1 MVGKTVRSIGKYLI
15 IRSEMKRY
23 LFLIFFLITNYLAVA
38 QYYVLG
44 DDPGGIHWK
53 QIITANFQIIYP
65 SSFEIKAQRMASIL
79 DRSYLFAGNTLH
91 HHPAKISVILHTNTV
106 RSNGFVA
113 WAPARIELFTTPF
126 QDIYAQDWLEQL
138 AIHEFRHVVQI
149 DKIDSE
155 LPAIL
160 RIILGE
166 QAAALAIGFYLPFW
180 FLEGDAVA
188 TETALS
194 HTGRGRVPSFEM
206 ELKAQSIEKGLYSY
220 DKAYLGSYRDYVP
233 DYYQLGY
240 QMVAGVRSKYGSESW
255 SKVLSQV
262 AHKPLSL
269 NPFSFAIK
277 QVTGTNLTTTYDTIF
292 NSLKKSWVAKDNASD
307 KTEFK
312 IITKPEQGYASYQYT
327 YPLNDSTYFAVKYS
341 MDNLTRF
348 VLISSKGEEK
358 IIFTPGSLFEES
370 ITCGNGKVLWIESK
384 PDVRWT
390 HREFSLLRNLNL
402 SNGAI
407 YEHKYS
413 EKIYA
418 PCLSVDGKHLAAV
431 KVDQNNRCSIV
442 LLTPE
447 SGKIEKETT
456 LAKDLFILTPSWSD
470 DNTGLIAVVLGK
482 EGKSLAKIDPYTGF
496 VDLLMPSTYNELRRP
511 VKRGNWVYFTG
522 SIEGVDDVYA
532 LNLDSRKIY
541 RITKSRFGVRDVQ
554 PTCDGKN
561 LIYSNYTSD
570 GYKMVKNQLVPF
582 NYSAMDSVKSF
593 NYILADKLNAQ
604 EKGVIDFSVNDTATY
619 QSKTYSKLSHLFNF
633 HSWAPVHIDLA
644 NDQITPGLSLMSQNK
659 LSTAIT
665 QLGYDYSAIS
675 KTGKWVAEF
684 DYTGFFPVFKLK
696 GDYGR
701 EKSQYFEINTT
712 RNLVSHV
719 VSKDTQMVSFS
730 YKILNINGIVNTP
743 LNLSHGTWNRL
754 LQPEFQIG
762 YTQVWQDR
770 LSPFSNGNYILLTSR
785 LYAYNTMQLSLRDLQ
800 PAIGQIIDLN
810 YHSSPT
816 EKGNSYPIWTAEE
829 TLYFPGLVRHQ
840 GLRIYSGYQHK
851 QSAGNSST
859 DYIFYPR
866 GYLNLQNSRLFCLK
880 SDYILPVFYPDWSLG
895 RLTYLKRISL
905 RIFYDQAWA
914 TVPVNNQI
922 NNSYRVAFGS
932 AGAEWT
938 ADCNFLR
945 LYVPVKI
952 GARTSYLISQRKIIS
967 ELLLSV
973 NFGAL

>member
-1 MVGKTVRSIGKYLI
+1 
-15 IRSEMKRY
+15 MKRY
-23 LFLIFFLITNYLAVA
+23 LFLLFFLNVSYLAVS

-44 DDPGGIHWK
+44 DDPAGIHWK
-53 QIITANFQIIYP
+53 QINTPNFQIIYP
-65 SSFEIKAQRMASIL
+65 SEFEIKAQRMATIL
-79 DRSYLFAGNTLH
+79 EKSYTFAGKTLNH
-91 HHPAKISVILHTNTV
+91 QPAKISVILHTHTV

-113 WAPARIELFTTPF
+113 WAPARVELFTTPF

-149 DKIDSE
+149 DKIDAE
-155 LPAIL
+155 LPSIL
-160 RIILGE
+160 KIILGE

-194 HTGRGRVPSFEM
+194 HSGRGRVPSFEM
-206 ELKAQSIEKGLYSY
+206 ELKAQSIEKGIYSY

-233 DYYQLGY
+233 DYYQFGY
-240 QMVAGVRSKYGSESW
+240 QIVAGIRSKYGSESW
-255 SKVLSQV
+255 SKVLGRV

-269 NPFSFAIK
+269 NPFSVGIK
-277 QVTGTNLTTTYDTIF
+277 QVTGMNLTTAYDTIF
-292 NSLKKSWVAKDNASD
+292 NSLKKSWTAEDKASNN
-307 KTEFK
+307 TGYEV
-312 IITKPEQGYASYQYT
+312 ITKSEQGYVSYQYP
-327 YPLNDSTYFAVKYS
+327 YPLSDSTYFSVKYS

-348 VLISSKGEEK
+348 VLINSIGKEK
-358 IIFTPGSLFEES
+358 TIFTPGNLFEES

-384 PDVRWT
+384 PDIRWT
-390 HREFSLLRNLNL
+390 HREFSLLRILNWN
-402 SNGAI
+402 NGAI
-407 YEHKYS
+407 QEHKYR

-431 KVDQNNRCSIV
+431 KVDQNNKCSIV
-442 LLTPE
+442 LLSPG
-447 SGKIEKETT
+447 SGKIEKETS
-456 LAKDLFILTPSWSD
+456 LAKDLFILTPSWTD
-470 DNTGLIAVVLGK
+470 DNSGLIAVVLGK
-482 EGKSLAKIDPYTGF
+482 EGKSLAKIDPFTGA
-496 VDLLMPSTYNELRRP
+496 VDILIPNTYNELKRP
-511 VKRGNWVYFTG
+511 VMRGNWAYFTG
-522 SIEGVDDVYA
+522 SIEGIDDVYA
-532 LNLDSRKIY
+532 LNLKSKEIC
-541 RITKSRFGVRDVQ
+541 RITKSRYGVRDVQ
-554 PTCDGKN
+554 PSRDGN
-561 LIYSNYTSD
+561 NIIYSNYTSD
-570 GYKMVKNQLVPF
+570 GFKLVKSQLQPPDFTVL
-582 NYSAMDSVKSF
+582 DSVKSF
-593 NYILADKLNAQ
+593 HYKLADKLLSQ
-604 EKGVIDFSVNDTATY
+604 EKGIADFSVTDTVTY
-619 QSKTYSKLSHLFNF
+619 QSRTYSKFNHLFNF

-644 NDQITPGLSLMSQNK
+644 SDQITPGLSLMSQNK

-684 DYTGFFPVFKLK
+684 DYTGLFPVFKLK

-701 EKSQYFEINTT
+701 EKSQYFEINST
-712 RNLVSHV
+712 RNPVSHI
-719 VSKDTQMVSFS
+719 VSKDTQLISFS
-730 YKILNINGIVNTP
+730 YRILNINGLVNIP

-754 LQPEFQIG
+754 VQPEFQIG
-762 YTQVWQDR
+762 YTQIWEDP
-770 LSPFSNGNYILLTSR
+770 STPFSNSNYLLLTSR
-785 LYAYNTMQLSLRDLQ
+785 LYAYNTKQLSLRDLQ

-816 EKGNSYPIWTAEE
+816 EKGNSYPVWTAEG

-851 QSAGNSST
+851 QSSGNSAT

-866 GYLNLQNSRLFCLK
+866 GYMNLQNSQLFCLK
-880 SDYILPVFYPDWSLG
+880 SDYILPLFYPDWSLG
-895 RLTYLKRISL
+895 KLTYLKRISL
-905 RIFYDQAWA
+905 RMFYDQAWA
-914 TVPVNNQI
+914 TVPITNQT
-922 NNSYRVAFGS
+922 NNSYQFTFGS

-952 GARTSYLISQRKIIS
+952 GARTSYLISQRKITS

>member
-1 MVGKTVRSIGKYLI
+1 MQL
-15 IRSEMKRY
+15 SELKMKRFLS
-23 LFLIFFLITNYLAVA
+23 LFFFLILNYLAAA

-53 QIITANFQIIYP
+53 QINTPYFQIIYP
-65 SSFEIKAQRMASIL
+65 TEFEIKAQRMAFVLEKI
-79 DRSYLFAGNTLH
+79 YLFAGNTLQH
-91 HHPAKISVILHTNTV
+91 QPAKISVILHTSTV

-113 WAPARIELFTTPF
+113 WAPARVELFTTPF

-149 DKIDSE
+149 DKIDKE

-160 RIILGE
+160 RNILGE

-194 HTGRGRVPSFEM
+194 HSGRGRVPSFEM
-206 ELKAQSIEKGLYSY
+206 ELKAQSIEKGIYSY

-255 SKVLSQV
+255 SKVLTQV

-269 NPFSFAIK
+269 NPFSAGIK
-277 QVTGTNLTTTYDTIF
+277 RVTGMSLTAIYDTIF
-292 NSLKKSWVAKDNASD
+292 KSLKKNWAAEDKASG
-307 KTEFK
+307 KTEFEM
-312 IITKPEQGYASYQYT
+312 ITKPEQGYVSYQYP
-327 YPLNDSTYFAVKYS
+327 YPLSDSTCFSVKYS

-348 VLISSKGEEK
+348 VIIGSNGREK
-358 IIFTPGSLFEES
+358 TIFTPGSLFEES
-370 ITCGNGKVLWIESK
+370 ITCSNSKVLWIESK
-384 PDVRWT
+384 PDIRWA
-390 HREFSLLRNLNL
+390 HREFSLLRILNLNI
-402 SNGAI
+402 GAI
-407 YEHKYS
+407 HEHKYS

-442 LLTPE
+442 LLSPG
-447 SGKIEKETT
+447 SGKIEKETS
-456 LAKDLFILTPSWSD
+456 LAKDLFIFTPSWSD
-470 DNTGLIAVVLGK
+470 DNTVLIAVVLGK
-482 EGKSLAKIDPYTGF
+482 EGKSLAKIDPFTGA
-496 VDLLMPSTYNELRRP
+496 VDILMPYTYNELKRP
-511 VKRGNWVYFTG
+511 VMRGNWVYFTG
-522 SIEGVDDVYA
+522 SIEGVDDVYT
-532 LNLDSRKIY
+532 LNLKSGETC

-554 PTCDGKN
+554 PTLDGRN
-561 LIYSNYTSD
+561 LIYCNYTSD
-570 GYKMVKNQLVPF
+570 GYKVVKAHLQPF
-582 NYSAMDSVKSF
+582 NFTVLDSVKSF
-593 NYILADKLNAQ
+593 HYKLADRLLSQ
-604 EKGVIDFSVNDTATY
+604 EKGVVEFSVKDTVFY
-619 QSKTYSKLSHLFNF
+619 KSMRYSKFNHLFNF

-675 KTGKWVAEF
+675 KTGKWLAEF

-696 GDYGR
+696 GDFGR
-701 EKSQYFEINTT
+701 EKSQYLEINTT
-712 RNLVSHV
+712 RNPVSHM

-730 YKILNINGIVNTP
+730 YKILNINGIVNVP
-743 LNLSHGTWNRL
+743 LNLSRGTWNRL
-754 LQPEFQIG
+754 VQPEFQIG

-770 LSPFSNGNYILLTSR
+770 LTPFSNSNYLLLTSR
-785 LYAYNTMQLSLRDLQ
+785 LYAYNTKQLSLRDLQ

-810 YHSSPT
+810 YHSSPK
-816 EKGNSYPIWTAEE
+816 ENGDSYPVWTAEG
-829 TLYFPGLVRHQ
+829 TLYFPGLMRHH

-851 QSAGNSST
+851 QSSGNSST

-866 GYLNLQNSRLFCLK
+866 GYLNLQNSQLFCLK

-895 RLTYLKRISL
+895 KLTYFKRIAL
-905 RIFYDQAWA
+905 KIFYDQAWA
-914 TVPVNNQI
+914 TVPVINHI
-922 NNSYRVAFGS
+922 NNTYRFAFGS

-938 ADCNFLR
+938 ADCHFLR

-952 GARTSYLISQRKIIS
+952 GVRTSYLISQRKINS

>member
-1 MVGKTVRSIGKYLI
+1 MQLSDLK
-15 IRSEMKRY
+15 MKRFIF
-23 LFLIFFLITNYLAVA
+23 LFFFLVLNYLAVA

-53 QIITANFQIIYP
+53 QINTPNFQIIFP
-65 SSFEIKAQRMASIL
+65 TEFEIKAQRMAYL
-79 DRSYLFAGNTLH
+79 LEKSYLFAGKTLQH
-91 HHPAKISVILHTNTV
+91 QPAKISVILHTSTV

-113 WAPARIELFTTPF
+113 WAPARVELFTTPF

-149 DKIDSE
+149 DKIDKE

-166 QAAALAIGFYLPFW
+166 QAAALAIGLYLPFW

-194 HTGRGRVPSFEM
+194 HSGRGRVPSFEM
-206 ELKAQSIEKGLYSY
+206 ELKAQSIEKGVYSY

-240 QMVAGVRSKYGSESW
+240 QMVAGIRSKYGSESW
-255 SKVLSQV
+255 SKVLAQV

-269 NPFSFAIK
+269 NPFSAGIK
-277 QVTGTNLTTTYDTIF
+277 RVTGMNLTTAYDTIF
-292 NSLKKSWVAKDNASD
+292 NSLKKSWSAKDNASD
-307 KTEFK
+307 MSEFEM
-312 IITKPEQGYASYQYT
+312 ITKPERGYVSYQYP
-327 YPLNDSTYFAVKYS
+327 YPLSDSTCFSVKYS

-348 VLISSKGEEK
+348 VIISANGMEK
-358 IIFTPGSLFEES
+358 NIFTPGSLFEES
-370 ITCGNGKVLWIESK
+370 ITCGHGKVLWFESK
-384 PDVRWT
+384 PDIRWT
-390 HREFSLLRNLNL
+390 HREFSLLRILNL

-407 YEHKYS
+407 LEHKYS

-418 PCLSVDGKHLAAV
+418 PCLSVDGKHLAAI
-431 KVDQNNRCSIV
+431 KVDQNNKCSIV
-442 LLTPE
+442 LLSPG
-447 SGKIEKETT
+447 SGKIEKETS

-470 DNTGLIAVVLGK
+470 DNATLIAVVLGQ
-482 EGKSLAKIDPYTGF
+482 EGKSLAKIDPFTGAIEI
-496 VDLLMPSTYNELRRP
+496 LMPYTYNELKRP
-511 VKRGNWVYFTG
+511 VMRGNWVYFTG
-522 SIEGVDDVYA
+522 SIEGIDDVYT
-532 LNLDSRKIY
+532 LNLKSKETY

-554 PTCDGKN
+554 TTPDGKN
-561 LIYSNYTSD
+561 FIYCNYTSD
-570 GYKMVKNQLVPF
+570 GFKVVKSHLQPF
-582 NYSAMDSVKSF
+582 NFTALDSVTSF
-593 NYILADKLNAQ
+593 HYKLADKLLSQ
-604 EKGVIDFSVNDTATY
+604 EKGIAGFSVKDTVTC
-619 QSKTYSKLSHLFNF
+619 QSEKYSKFNHLFNF

-665 QLGYDYSAIS
+665 QLGYDYSGIS

-712 RNLVSHV
+712 RNPVTHS

-730 YKILNINGIVNTP
+730 YKILNINGIVNIP

-754 LQPEFQIG
+754 VQPEFQLG

-770 LSPFSNGNYILLTSR
+770 LTPFSNGNYLLLTSR
-785 LYAYNTMQLSLRDLQ
+785 LYAYNTKQLSLRDLQ
-800 PAIGQIIDLN
+800 SAIGQIIDLN

-816 EKGNSYPIWTAEE
+816 EKGNSYPVWTAEG

-840 GLRIYSGYQHK
+840 GFRIYSGYQHK
-851 QSAGNSST
+851 QSTGNSST

-895 RLTYLKRISL
+895 KLTYLKRISL

-914 TVPVNNQI
+914 TVPVTNQV
-922 NNSYRVAFGS
+922 NDYYRFAFGS

-952 GARTSYLISQRKIIS
+952 GVRTSYLISQRKINS